1 MNSTLDYLKAKGY
14 DIDQGLSYLG
24 DETMY
29 LEILRDFHNGF
40 INQMNEI
47 KSAYEKGDI
56 PNYTIL
62 VHALKSNCRTLGI
75 TSLSEL
81 AYNHEMKGKENDI
94 NYINANITSL
104 FNKANEIYLIN
115 DAFLKQ
121 LGGTNGN

>member
-62 VHALKSNCRTLGI
+62 VHALKINCLTLGI

-81 AYNHEMKGKENDI
+81 AYNHEMKVKENDI